1 MNGIATM
8 ELLYA
13 DFAQQSLR
21 MAPAVDHEG
30 DEADIYTDA
39 SCQTMVEVDVGGQTV
54 PVAVEGEAYEAS
66 LAVEHRR
73 TAIATGDVVVGE
85 EAELHLPRARIG
97 VWTEVVGREEL
108 ATIDSGVV

>member
-21 MAPAVDHEG
+21 MAPAVHHECY
-30 DEADIYTDA
+30 EAYVDADA
-39 SCQTMVEVDVGGQTV
+39 SCQTVVEVDVGGEAV
-54 PVAVEGEAYEAS
+54 PVAVEGKSDESS

-73 TAIATGDVVVGE
+73 A
-85 EAELHLPRARIG
+85 
-97 VWTEVVGREEL
+97 
-108 ATIDSGVV
+108 